1 MMKASHSTRRFR
13 LKVSGHSRTT
23 TPTKQ
28 RASNTKTKVYD
39 EKSRDYV
46 PRKKGK

>member
-1 MMKASHSTRRFR
+1 MTRSFKLRVGAR
-13 LKVSGHSRTT
+13 LRSKTRTNE
-23 TPTKQ
+23 